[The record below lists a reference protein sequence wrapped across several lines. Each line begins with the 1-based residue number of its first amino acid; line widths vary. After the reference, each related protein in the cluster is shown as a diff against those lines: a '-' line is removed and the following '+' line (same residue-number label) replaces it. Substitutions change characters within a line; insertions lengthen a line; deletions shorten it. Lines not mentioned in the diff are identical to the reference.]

1 MGDRYPYDL
10 SREVLDELRGFYV
23 ERYVDNMD
31 SKDLY
36 NYVFD
41 TMMYDVEKQTD
52 REFLRD
58 AMDYWDDHFDDIV
71 KEVQEYTNRS
81 NDDGSAITRM
91 GCRKT
96 YGTNPYARKQTYANG
111 CFGILPTSLSRH
123 DHKRLL

>member
-1 MGDRYPYDL
+1 
-10 SREVLDELRGFYV
+10 
-23 ERYVDNMD
+23 MD

-81 NDDGSAITRM
+81 NDD
-91 GCRKT
+91 
-96 YGTNPYARKQTYANG
+96 
-111 CFGILPTSLSRH
+111 
-123 DHKRLL
+123 

>member
-10 SREVLDELRGFYV
+10 DREVLDELRGFYV

-71 KEVQEYTNRS
+71 KDVQEYTNRS
-81 NDDGSAITRM
+81 NDDGSAIT
-91 GCRKT
+91 
-96 YGTNPYARKQTYANG
+96 
-111 CFGILPTSLSRH
+111 
-123 DHKRLL
+123 

>member
-1 MGDRYPYDL
+1 MYPYNL
-10 SREVLDELRGFYV
+10 SPEIIDELRGYYV

-52 REFLRD
+52 QEFLRD

-71 KEVQEYTNRS
+71 EEIKEYITES
-81 NDDGSAITRM
+81 NHE
-91 GCRKT
+91 K
-96 YGTNPYARKQTYANG
+96 P
-111 CFGILPTSLSRH
+111 
-123 DHKRLL
+123 

>member
-1 MGDRYPYDL
+1 MYPYDL
-10 SREVLDELRGFYV
+10 PREVIDELRGYYV

-41 TMMYDVEKQTD
+41 TMMYDVEKQPD

-81 NDDGSAITRM
+81 NDA
-91 GCRKT
+91 
-96 YGTNPYARKQTYANG
+96 
-111 CFGILPTSLSRH
+111 
-123 DHKRLL
+123 